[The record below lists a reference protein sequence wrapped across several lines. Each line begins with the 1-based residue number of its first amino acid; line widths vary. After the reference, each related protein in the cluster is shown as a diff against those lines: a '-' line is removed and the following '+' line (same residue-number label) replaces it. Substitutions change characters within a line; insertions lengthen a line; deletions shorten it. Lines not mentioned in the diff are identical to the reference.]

1 MGVRSGR
8 IRNGNVAGGSQTT
21 RVTALEALPQTSK
34 NGKNRFLCGKQLHI
48 HLRLGFVQNNA
59 KVNEICTVFSVTR
72 IDLF

>member
-1 MGVRSGR
+1 MVTSPVVPKQHVSPRSRPSPKPPKTVKIGFY
-8 IRNGNVAGGSQTT
+8 A
-21 RVTALEALPQTSK
+21 A
-34 NGKNRFLCGKQLHI
+34 KQLLI